1 MINLKNIVENYL
13 PLELVLVDV
22 QEDLRGNYIRVIV
35 DSERSVTLG
44 ETTQLSKR
52 LRDDEE
58 IGSRFPNGFRLE
70 VTTPG
75 LDQPLLHPYQYRK
88 NINRN
93 LKVTYVD
100 GDSTQTITGKV
111 LNADEMSVTLSKG
124 DEELNLTFEQINSAI
139 VKISFN

>member
-111 LNADEMSVTLSKG
+111 LNADEMSVTLAKG
-124 DEELNLTFEQINSAI
+124 DEELNLTFEQIDSAI

>member
-52 LRDDEE
+52 IRDDEE

>member
-22 QEDLRGNYIRVIV
+22 QEDLRGNYIRVII

-52 LRDDEE
+52 IRDDEE

-111 LNADEMSVTLSKG
+111 LNADEMSVTLAKG
-124 DEELNLTFEQINSAI
+124 DEELNLTFEQIDSAI